1 MEDFLDYYKIIQQF
15 MDDVKKDIISK
26 TNDLYNLR
34 HSRDIL
40 NSLFN
45 LFDYQITLMNQI
57 VLFSKSVRNIQNNS
71 RINNNIYDDSY
82 SQKSHINHLI
92 NINKDIM
99 TSMIMKFLSKINSM
113 LNRYKNNKL
122 TEKNNNTLKETSKPL
137 FNHGKIINLLY
148 SNNNNNLL
156 LSNSSNVMNNNK
168 FNTITNASTTNIKN
182 HKNKNTSI
190 SKSNRISSKS
200 KYYPYFNLAK
210 NNNNNI
216 LLKSKE
222 KDIFKKNNNNYS
234 YRGLVTDIKLGK
246 NIKEKK
252 SMNKSYSTIN
262 SKDIKIDLNDKALK
276 TLFNLPIFYNSNLC
290 TKSSKE
296 E

>member
-1 MEDFLDYYKIIQQF
+1 

-57 VLFSKSVRNIQNNS
+57 VLFSKSVGNIQNNS
-71 RINNNIYDDSY
+71 GISNNYIYGDSN

-99 TSMIMKFLSKINSM
+99 TSMIMKFLSKINSI

-122 TEKNNNTLKETSKPL
+122 TGKNNNSLKETSKPL

-156 LSNSSNVMNNNK
+156 LSNSSNVKNNNK
-168 FNTITNASTTNIKN
+168 FNTITNASPVKIKN
-182 HKNKNTSI
+182 HKNKNASI
-190 SKSNRISSKS
+190 SKSNRISSKNKS
-200 KYYPYFNLAK
+200 YPYFNFDNNS
-210 NNNNNI
+210 NNNTF
-216 LLKSKE
+216 LKNKE
-222 KDIFKKNNNNYS
+222 KDIFKKININNNS
-234 YRGLVTDIKLGK
+234 YRGLITDIKLGK
-246 NIKEKK
+246 NMKDKK

-262 SKDIKIDLNDKALK
+262 SKYIKIDLNDKAIK
-276 TLFNLPIFYNSNLC
+276 ALFNLPIFYNSNLC
-290 TKSSKE
+290 TKTSKE

>member
-26 TNDLYNLR
+26 TNNLYNLK

-57 VLFSKSVRNIQNNS
+57 VLFSKSVENNKNYS
-71 RINNNIYDDSY
+71 GISNDYIYGDSN
-82 SQKSHINHLI
+82 SQKNYINHLI

-113 LNRYKNNKL
+113 LNRYKNNQI
-122 TEKNNNTLKETSKPL
+122 TEKNNNKLKEKSKPL

-168 FNTITNASTTNIKN
+168 FNTITNTSPNKIKN
-182 HKNKNTSI
+182 YKNKNTSI
-190 SKSNRISSKS
+190 SKSNRIS
-200 KYYPYFNLAK
+200 
-210 NNNNNI
+210 
-216 LLKSKE
+216 
-222 KDIFKKNNNNYS
+222 
-234 YRGLVTDIKLGK
+234 
-246 NIKEKK
+246 
-252 SMNKSYSTIN
+252 
-262 SKDIKIDLNDKALK
+262 
-276 TLFNLPIFYNSNLC
+276 
-290 TKSSKE
+290 
-296 E
+296 